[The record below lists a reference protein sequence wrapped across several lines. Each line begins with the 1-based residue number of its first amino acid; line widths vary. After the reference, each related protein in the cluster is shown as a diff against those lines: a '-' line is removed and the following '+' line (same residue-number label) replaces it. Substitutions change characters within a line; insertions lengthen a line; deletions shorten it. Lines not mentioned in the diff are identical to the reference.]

1 MAESTFDIFPAS
13 KSTQKTMKLKHL
25 ILLVLSID
33 CLTNLYLFYFK
44 QLFYDKK
51 SFSNTHHEKQSKFIT
66 LIKVI
71 EKINQNIFLL

>member
-44 QLFYDKK
+44 QLFLHFMIK
-51 SFSNTHHEKQSKFIT
+51 SLLVI
-66 LIKVI
+66 LIMK
-71 EKINQNIFLL
+71 NNPNLLL